1 MKISNTSLPEVLLIE
16 PKVLNDN
23 RGFFFELWNRASFQE
38 SGIPNKFAQDNVSF
52 SRGGVLRGLHFQH
65 PRGQGKLISVLV
77 GEIFD
82 VAVDVRPNSPNFK
95 KWVGVNLSEKNHHQL
110 WIPEGFAH
118 GFFVL
123 SDTALVSY
131 KATDFYCPQSETTVL
146 WNDPDI
152 SIQWPEGTPDLSDKD
167 RVGTPIAQIP
177 PEKLPKF

>member
-16 PKVLNDN
+16 PKVLNDP
-23 RGFFFELWNRASFQE
+23 RGFFFELWNRAAFQK
-38 SGIPNKFAQDNVSF
+38 SGLPREFAQDNVSF

-65 PRGQGKLISVLV
+65 PGGQGKLISVLE

-82 VAVDVRPNSPNFK
+82 VAVDIRPNSPHFK
-95 KWVGVNLSEKNHHQL
+95 KWVGVNLSSKNHHQL

-123 SDTALVSY
+123 SDIALVSY

-152 SIQWPEGTPDLSDKD
+152 NIQWPMGTPDLSDKD
-167 RVGTPIAQIP
+167 RVGTPLSAISP
-177 PEKLPKF
+177 DKLPKA